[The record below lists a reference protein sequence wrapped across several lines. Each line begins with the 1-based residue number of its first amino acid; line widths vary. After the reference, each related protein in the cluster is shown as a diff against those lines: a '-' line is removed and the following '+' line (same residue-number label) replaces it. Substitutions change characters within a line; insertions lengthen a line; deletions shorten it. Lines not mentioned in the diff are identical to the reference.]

1 MRSTSAPTA
10 FRVGVRRSEK
20 RKIWSEESMLGA
32 MKAVAQGLPMYKAS
46 RDYGVP
52 KSTLHDRVSGKVVH
66 GVNPGPKPCLSRGE
80 EKELDSY
87 LKHCAKVGYGKHF
100 FVLLNQLLLTEVSSD
115 QVVLVTDGGIVS
127 WNVNQTCR

>member
-1 MRSTSAPTA
+1 M
-10 FRVGVRRSEK
+10 GVRRSEK

-32 MKAVAQGLPMYKAS
+32 MKAVTQGLPVYKAS

-52 KSTLHDRVSGKVVH
+52 KSTLHDCVSGNVVH

-80 EKELDSY
+80 EKELGSY

-100 FVLLNQLLLTEVSSD
+100 FVLLNQLLLTEVSSN
-115 QVVLVTDGGIVS
+115 QVVLVMDGGVVS